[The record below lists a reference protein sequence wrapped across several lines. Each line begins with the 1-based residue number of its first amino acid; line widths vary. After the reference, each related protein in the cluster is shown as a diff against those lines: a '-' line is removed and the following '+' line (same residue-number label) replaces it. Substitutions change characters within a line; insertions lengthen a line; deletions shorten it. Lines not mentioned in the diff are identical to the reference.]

1 MRESSLG
8 RAATART
15 QLRRVAILQDDARR
29 AAANFPPIT
38 RLDAFSRAAL
48 AAVARL
54 VSAIADRRQREEREE
69 EAGKGNERSQRGRAG
84 AALRE
89 GRDSRRICR
98 AGFDVSRVS
107 EHEMRGKREAPRE
120 TDATLRWH

>member
-15 QLRRVAILQDDARR
+15 QLRRVVLQDDARR

-54 VSAIADRRQREEREE
+54 VSAIAGRRQREEREGGGGE
-69 EAGKGNERSQRGRAG
+69 E
-84 AALRE
+84 
-89 GRDSRRICR
+89 
-98 AGFDVSRVS
+98 
-107 EHEMRGKREAPRE
+107 
-120 TDATLRWH
+120 